1 MPRITITR
9 IAFHSTLLMLLAL
22 SSGCAGLKAQI
33 EEQNA
38 EIEALEAERA
48 TLREEL
54 EALTQAERALS
65 QAEGALQQSVRERE
79 NLTELLRERDALH
92 QRCIENY
99 QALQQTYDV
108 RDSERAELEE
118 RVENLRRLQDEAE
131 RRQELY
137 EDIVER
143 FRSLIDSGQLQVTN
157 ERGRLVLNLPQDILF
172 RPGRAEVGDDGEDA
186 LSEIATVLADLT
198 DRRFQVEG
206 HTDNVP
212 ISTSRFPSNWELSAA
227 RAMSVVKLLVEG
239 GMAPEQLSGA
249 GYGEYAPRASNESAE
264 GRALNRRIEI
274 VLLPDLDA
282 ISNSALPTAD
292 EEQGE
297 ATGDQTTAPDDS
309 NDEADSGQSETESTP
324 DREDNTGEGF
334 EPEGA
339 TAR

>member
-1 MPRITITR
+1 MLRSPTTCTARFGTLFLLC
-9 IAFHSTLLMLLAL
+9 AFL
-22 SSGCAGLKAQI
+22 SGCAGLKAQI
-33 EEQNA
+33 DEQSA
-38 EIEALEAERA
+38 EIEALQTERE
-48 TLREEL
+48 TLRAELEEL
-54 EALTQAERALS
+54 ARAEQALS
-65 QAEGALQQSVRERE
+65 QAEGALQQSQRERE
-79 NLTELLRERDALH
+79 NLTELLQERDALH

-99 QALQQTYDV
+99 QALQQTYNV

-143 FRSLIDSGQLQVTN
+143 FRSLIDSGQLEVTN

-186 LSEIATVLADLT
+186 LSEIAGVLADLT

-212 ISTSRFPSNWELSAA
+212 IATSRFPSNWELSAA
-227 RAMSVVKLLVEG
+227 RAMSVVKLLVAS
-239 GMAPEQLSGA
+239 GMAPQQLSGA
-249 GYGEYAPRASNESAE
+249 GYGEYAPRASNESDE

-282 ISNSALPTAD
+282 IGDSALSGSD
-292 EEQGE
+292 
-297 ATGDQTTAPDDS
+297 PD
-309 NDEADSGQSETESTP
+309 TP
-324 DREDNTGEGF
+324 DARLDQSTDSTETNAEGDSDAPVA
-334 EPEGA
+334 EPEQDRESVGGESP
-339 TAR
+339 